1 MTTEGGS
8 ATVPVVPTVGQPVLR
23 LVAADSRLTDAGPRE
38 IVTTARVVTPTL
50 GAPAHLIA
58 VPAFKLTPAAV
69 RGRATLPPA
78 RPPGIK
84 VWAEMFMETGLVL
97 QLPSILRRGLKAF

>member
-1 MTTEGGS
+1 M
-8 ATVPVVPTVGQPVLR
+8 
-23 LVAADSRLTDAGPRE
+23 AADSRLTDAGPRE

-78 RPPGIK
+78 RPRGFKSP
-84 VWAEMFMETGLVL
+84 AAMSMETGLVL
-97 QLPSILRRGLKAF
+97 QSPSTLRRGLKAF